1 MKKTLIRFG
10 LTLGVIALSL
20 TAASTRL
27 HAQRGEP
34 TVGDSVTLIVPAGVY
49 KDANWQI
56 VVTGPAKA
64 PKAVG
69 TCGTRGSVISDP
81 GNLGAAN
88 IPTQVAFYD
97 ADIVPRVEVNDVWVY
112 QQDKAVKSEVAI
124 LYPGYTGWKE
134 LKQGWHLGGGTRR
147 GGECGPGYE
156 IVLAYLTY
164 GAPGGVSQAFL
175 PFEKKK

>member
-1 MKKTLIRFG
+1 MKKTLILLG
-10 LTLGVIALSL
+10 VTLGVMALSL
-20 TAASTRL
+20 TTASTRL
-27 HAQRGEP
+27 YAQRGEP
-34 TVGDSVTLIVPAGVY
+34 TVGDSVTLILPAGVY
-49 KDANWQI
+49 QDSTWQI

-69 TCGTRGSVISDP
+69 TCTTRGSVINDP

-97 ADIVPRVEVNDVWVY
+97 ADVVPRVLVNNVWVY
-112 QQDKAVKSEVAI
+112 QQDKAVKSEAAI
-124 LYPGYTGWKE
+124 SWPGYTGWKD

-147 GGECGPGYE
+147 GGVCGPGYE